1 MYIMDSETKD
11 TTDYVA
17 TITPELLNLSTED
30 DFKEISC
37 TVKHCKPCNVKS
49 CSFVTYFF
57 GFIFLFIIFQLV
69 LKIKVI
75 HYKVSA
81 ILNIL
86 TSVSFKLD
94 QVFKNIRTITEKI
107 DAIKS
112 EGSKNELPKN
122 EEPRTQCPLENNL
135 NYILDFIQQIDKKHK
150 SD

>member
-1 MYIMDSETKD
+1 MDSETKD

-17 TITPELLNLSTED
+17 TITPELLNLSTD
-30 DFKEISC
+30 DELKEVC
-37 TVKHCKPCNVKS
+37 CKIKQCNVKP
-49 CSFVTYFF
+49 CSFIIYFF
-57 GFIFLFIIFQLV
+57 GFILLFIIFQLV

-86 TSVSFKLD
+86 TTVSFKLE
-94 QVFKNIRTITEKI
+94 QVSKNIRNITEKI
-107 DAIKS
+107 DIIKS
-112 EGSKNELPKN
+112 EGSKNELPKK
-122 EEPRTQCPLENNL
+122 EESRTQCPLENNL